1 MRIDAAWLDTHEW
14 MLRSSHDG
22 VVYDGYQ
29 CAPLGVWEKAP
40 DWEAVRMPRPSV
52 YDAMKRVK
60 ARLAEEG
67 FQEIFSPARQIAT
80 RDGR

>member
-40 DWEAVRMPRPSV
+40 DWDPKPVCGGGFHGNAPEASGYGFDYGRLELKE
-52 YDAMKRVK
+52 DAHN
-60 ARLAEEG
+60 A
-67 FQEIFSPARQIAT
+67 
-80 RDGR
+80 